1 MSLVLELCDGG
12 SVLDRLPYK
21 DSQASSIMRQVCSAV
36 SYMHSKNMMHRDIEC
51 SNILFANKGEDSEV
65 KLVDFGSACELQMIP
80 GHEGA
85 FKFLKDKTGSLYVM
99 APEVIRMKYGPK
111 ADVWS
116 MGVVAYTILCEGNRP
131 IKGESK

>member
-1 MSLVLELCDGG
+1 
-12 SVLDRLPYK
+12 
-21 DSQASSIMRQVCSAV
+21 
-36 SYMHSKNMMHRDIEC
+36 MMHRDIEC

-116 MGVVAYTILCEGNRP
+116 IGVVAYTILCDGKQP